1 MMLRLL
7 RTGHLYFQSKSSI
20 IVGIKNLNQNSN
32 ITDVSRRVS
41 NLTPGFFTLTIE
53 NGDGMES
60 KSSYDS
66 SKPIST

>member
-7 RTGHLYFQSKSSI
+7 RTGHLYFQLKTSI
-20 IVGIKNLNQNSN
+20 TVGMKNMNQNSN
-32 ITDVSRRVS
+32 IIDVSRGVS
-41 NLTPGFFTLTIE
+41 NLTLGFFTLTSE

-66 SKPIST
+66 SNPIST